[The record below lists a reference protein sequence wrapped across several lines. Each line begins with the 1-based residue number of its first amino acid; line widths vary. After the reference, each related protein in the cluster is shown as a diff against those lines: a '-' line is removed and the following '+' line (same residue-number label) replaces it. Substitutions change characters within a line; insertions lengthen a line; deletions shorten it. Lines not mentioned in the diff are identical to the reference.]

1 MTTGEIA
8 IEDNLYQFIR
18 KYADKPLKMELLA
31 FWGRHPNAKFAE
43 LAIYH
48 AQDSRKV
55 DVCRA
60 LEDMVAAGLVDT
72 HTHNGT
78 PLYSLTTNEEKR
90 RLIMKL
96 ATLGWDQQQ
105 LVLRLIEQEAKH
117 GVGGFLVNPHA
128 PLLLY

>member
-8 IEDNLYQFIR
+8 IEENLYQFIR
-18 KYADKPLKMELLA
+18 KYADEPLKMELLA
-31 FWGRHPNAKFAE
+31 FWGRHPNAKFNK

-60 LEDMVAAGLVDT
+60 LEDMVEAGLMDA
-72 HTHNGT
+72 HIYNGT

-90 RLIMKL
+90 RLVMKL
-96 ATLGWDQQQ
+96 STLDWDQQQ
-105 LVLRLIEQEAKH
+105 LVLRLIEQH
-117 GVGGFLVNPHA
+117 LP
-128 PLLLY
+128 Y

>member
-43 LAIYH
+43 LAIYY
-48 AQDSRKV
+48 AQASRKV

-60 LEDMVAAGLVDT
+60 LEDMVEAGLVDI
-72 HTHNGT
+72 HIHNGT

-96 ATLGWDQQQ
+96 ATLDWDQQQ
-105 LVLRLIEQEAKH
+105 LALR
-117 GVGGFLVNPHA
+117 PCW
-128 PLLLY
+128 